1 VIRPARKQK
10 LPVAKPRPNG
20 YVDVDYLAIVAR
32 LMRAPKE
39 RSYALLELRTG
50 HKVLD
55 LGCGPATDTIALARL
70 VGPAGEVHGADHDAA
85 MIEQANRRARNAG
98 VGAYVRHRK
107 ADAVALPWPD
117 GFFDAT
123 RSERVF
129 QHLLEPDRAFAELV
143 RVTRPGGRIVILDG
157 DWATFTVESDETAIE
172 RRLARFHAEQMIH
185 NPYSG
190 RRLRGLF
197 GSHGL
202 RDVTTEVWPVLVTD
216 YASARR
222 VSRLEDIEREALAA
236 GVIDR
241 NESERWRASLE
252 RAEARNG
259 FFCCINGVMTAGR
272 KLDGRR

>member
-1 VIRPARKQK
+1 VTRAVRKKTPAAAR
-10 LPVAKPRPNG
+10 PRPKG
-20 YVDVDYLAIVAR
+20 YVDADYLAIVAR

-70 VGPAGEVHGADHDAA
+70 VGAAGEVHGADHDAA
-85 MIEQANRRARNAG
+85 MIEQANRRAKDAG
-98 VGAYVRHRK
+98 VGAYVQHRR
-107 ADAVALPWPD
+107 ADAGALPWRD

-129 QHLLEPDRAFAELV
+129 QHLLEPERAFAELV
-143 RVTRPGGRIVILDG
+143 RVTNPGGRIVILDG
-157 DWATFTVESDETAIE
+157 DWATFTVESDEVELE

-190 RRLRGLF
+190 RTLRGLF

-222 VSRLEDIEREALAA
+222 VSRLEDIELEALAA
-236 GVIDR
+236 GIID
-241 NESERWRASLE
+241 ESESRRWRASLE

-259 FFCCINGVMTAGR
+259 FFVCINGVMVAGR
-272 KLDGRR
+272 KPAAGR